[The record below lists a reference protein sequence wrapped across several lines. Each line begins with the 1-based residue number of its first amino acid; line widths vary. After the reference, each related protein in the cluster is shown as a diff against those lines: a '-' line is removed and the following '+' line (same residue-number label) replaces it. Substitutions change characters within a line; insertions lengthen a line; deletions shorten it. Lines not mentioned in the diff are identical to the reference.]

1 MARTPPL
8 GSHPSPAAGQAGAD
22 APVSSGP
29 VIAPLSGSAPI
40 MSTVPDGTHAAPART
55 SPQLGAATWV
65 HGLAGLPPPPSQQ
78 GGTAPPPVQSRPG
91 FGPASHGSGSFPAAP
106 VSYPHPQSAAQA
118 ALAQSPTVLGKPA
131 PRSSASQISAPQIS
145 SPHLSNPSSP
155 SLELNP
161 RASLTSGSGV
171 LPKLCPV
178 CSLRYPVEFN
188 VCPKDAAELVDAEED
203 DDELIGRVLADT
215 YSIVR
220 VVGEGGMGRVYEAR
234 HTRIGGKRFAVKL
247 LHPEYARLPEVLSRF
262 QREAEAAASIESPH
276 VGDVYDIGKTEDG
289 RPFMVGE
296 FLEGRELAEFV
307 RERGR
312 LEVQPAV
319 RIVRQICK
327 ALAAAHAKGIVHRD
341 MKPENVF
348 LTGDLAS
355 PTSKVIDFGISKVK
369 EAGGGP
375 SLTKTGMIMGT
386 PSYMAPEQA
395 KGEHV
400 DHRVDIYAAGAILY
414 ELVTGKRPF
423 DRADPTATIMAVL
436 LEEPERPRVLNP
448 SLPEGL
454 EMVIQRAMAKGA
466 DARYQTMDELEHE
479 LSSFAE
485 RSGPV
490 GASMMPPSKSQP
502 GSPAVGSRAAM
513 EARERDVAMSRPTIA
528 LLGSLAVFGV
538 LAGLMTMAA
547 AFIRLGRGPGANVT
561 GSESLLLGLL
571 LALALATPIGFAVH
585 YVRKNVWSN
594 SAKTIELASV
604 MKRSVV
610 AAFVTYGLVSVTIR
624 LTEAIFLRRAAGVA
638 WPVWDILAL
647 ALALSAGVLSHF
659 ALREAKR

>member
-8 GSHPSPAAGQAGAD
+8 GSHPSPGPGPSGND
-22 APVSSGP
+22 APASSHAIP
-29 VIAPLSGSAPI
+29 APLSGSAPI
-40 MSTVPDGTHAAPART
+40 LATVPDGTHTAPART
-55 SPQLGAATWV
+55 SPAIGAHTWV
-65 HGLAGLPPPPSQQ
+65 QGIAGLPPPPSQQ
-78 GGTAPPPVQSRPG
+78 GGTAPPPIAPRAG
-91 FGPASHGSGSFPAAP
+91 FGQPASHGSGSFPAAG
-106 VSYPHPQSAAQA
+106 YPSAAQV
-118 ALAQSPTVLGKPA
+118 ALAQNPTVLGNAKP
-131 PRSSASQISAPQIS
+131 RNELLSAPHIS
-145 SPHLSNPSSP
+145 NSETS
-155 SLELNP
+155 P

-215 YSIVR
+215 YSIIR

-276 VGDVYDIGKTEDG
+276 VGDVYDIGKTDDG

-423 DRADPTATIMAVL
+423 DRSDPTATIMAVL
-436 LEEPERPRVLNP
+436 LEEPERPRTLNP

-454 EMVIQRAMAKGA
+454 EMVIQRAMAKAA

-502 GSPAVGSRAAM
+502 GAPSPGSRAVM
-513 EARERDVAMSRPTIA
+513 EARERDVALSRPTIA
-528 LLGSLAVFGV
+528 LLGSLSVFGV

-571 LALALATPIGFAVH
+571 LALALATPIAFAVH
-585 YVRKNVWSN
+585 FVRKNVWNN
-594 SAKTIELASV
+594 SAKTIELANV

-624 LTEAIFLRRAAGVA
+624 LTEGLLLRRAAGVA

-647 ALALSAGVLSHF
+647 ALALAAGVLSHF
-659 ALREAKR
+659 ALRESKR

>member
-22 APVSSGP
+22 APISAGQP
-29 VIAPLSGSAPI
+29 VIAPLSGSAPVLA
-40 MSTVPDGTHAAPART
+40 TVPDGTHATPART
-55 SPQLGAATWV
+55 SPQIGAATWV

-78 GGTAPPPVQSRPG
+78 GGTAPPPLQQRPG
-91 FGPASHGSGSFPAAP
+91 FGPPTSHGSGSFPATAA
-106 VSYPHPQSAAQA
+106 SYPHPQSAAQA
-118 ALAQSPTVLGKPA
+118 ALAQSPTVLGKA
-131 PRSSASQISAPQIS
+131 SPRSELLSA
-145 SPHLSNPSSP
+145 PHLSNPSSP
-155 SLELNP
+155 SLEQSP

-188 VCPKDAAELVDAEED
+188 VCPKDAAELVDAEHD

-262 QREAEAAASIESPH
+262 QREAEAAASIESAH
-276 VGDVYDIGKTEDG
+276 VGDVYDIGKTDDG

-348 LTGDLAS
+348 LTGDLTS
-355 PTSKVIDFGISKVK
+355 PTAKVIDFGISKVK

-454 EMVIQRAMAKGA
+454 EMVIQRAMAKNA

-479 LSSFAE
+479 LSTFAE
-485 RSGPV
+485 RSGPA

-502 GSPAVGSRAAM
+502 GAPPGSRAVM
-513 EARERDVAMSRPTIA
+513 EARERDVALSRPTIA

-538 LAGLMTMAA
+538 LAGLMTMAG

-594 SAKTIELASV
+594 SAKTIELANV
-604 MKRSVV
+604 MRRGVV

-624 LTEAIFLRRAAGVA
+624 LTESLLLRRAAGVA

-647 ALALSAGVLSHF
+647 ALAVSAGFLSHF
-659 ALREAKR
+659 ALRETKR

>member
-1 MARTPPL
+1 VA
-8 GSHPSPAAGQAGAD
+8 Q
-22 APVSSGP
+22 
-29 VIAPLSGSAPI
+29 
-40 MSTVPDGTHAAPART
+40 
-55 SPQLGAATWV
+55 
-65 HGLAGLPPPPSQQ
+65 
-78 GGTAPPPVQSRPG
+78 RPG
-91 FGPASHGSGSFPAAP
+91 FGAPNPHPSIGSGLFAAAAP
-106 VSYPHPQSAAQA
+106 QAGYVDRAQLGA
-118 ALAQSPTVLGKPA
+118 SPTLLGKA
-131 PRSSASQISAPQIS
+131 PGRGEQLSAPQIRTNS
-145 SPHLSNPSSP
+145 SPDSQVNSA
-155 SLELNP
+155 
-161 RASLTSGSGV
+161 RASLTSASGV

-178 CSLRYPVEFN
+178 CALRYPVEFN
-188 VCPKDAAELVDAEED
+188 VCPKDATELVDAEED
-203 DDELIGRVLADT
+203 EDELIGRTLADT

-220 VVGEGGMGRVYEAR
+220 IVGEGGMGRVYEAR

-276 VGDVYDIGKTEDG
+276 VGDVYDVGKTEDG

-327 ALAAAHAKGIVHRD
+327 ALCAAHAKGIVHRD

-348 LTGDLAS
+348 LTGDLSS
-355 PTSKVIDFGISKVK
+355 PTAKVIDFGISKVK

-400 DHRVDIYAAGAILY
+400 DHRVDIYAVGAILY

-423 DRADPTATIMAVL
+423 DRSDPTATIMAVL

-448 SLPEGL
+448 TLPEGL
-454 EMVIQRAMAKGA
+454 EMVIQRAMAKAA
-466 DARYQTMDELEHE
+466 DARYQTMDELENE
-479 LSSFAE
+479 LSTFAE
-485 RSGPV
+485 RGVP
-490 GASMMPPSKSQP
+490 GQSMMPASNAQP
-502 GSPAVGSRAAM
+502 GLSTGQSASRTVM
-513 EARERDVAMSRPTIA
+513 EARERDVALSRPTIA
-528 LLGSLAVFGV
+528 LLGTLAVFGF

-561 GSESLLLGLL
+561 GSESLLLGSLL
-571 LALALATPIGFAVH
+571 TLSLATPIGFAVH
-585 YVRKNVWSN
+585 YVRKNIWNN
-594 SAKTIELASV
+594 SAKTIELANV

-624 LTEAIFLRRAAGVA
+624 LTEGLLLRRAAGQA

-647 ALALSAGVLSHF
+647 GLALTAGAVTHV
-659 ALREAKR
+659 ALRESKR